1 MTSEKSNFLQPCQPD
16 EFYGSRE
23 IINNF
28 TEQIGKIKQQEE
40 NIRSFLIIGD
50 EGTGKSSLLS
60 KLSKS
65 ISGRNDIVHD
75 VKLIPEEDE
84 LLSFFKMWKN
94 KIDELSPDWRSLL
107 GKVGKKRLGDD
118 LPQLNQTLKIPS
130 QKSYTDHY
138 VDLFFD
144 SLDKLNLKLQETNT
158 FLYFFFDN
166 LQLFKLLDLQ
176 EFYPIFSRIV
186 KGVNERKYNFVIV
199 TTFHEKYLYDF
210 DYEKNLTEG
219 ANIIKIAPLT
229 ASEAEIY
236 LRRKVPMLINK
247 GILELITN
255 SHRSFFDLNLGVAF
269 ISSDL
274 QIEDFV
280 ERNIPSYFELTDAEE
295 AAIIEMTSYNENVFP
310 LEQLTVYVSHDTLK
324 GLEER
329 GILWLGSQYA
339 RLVQDSLMTAM
350 KFRLTLFGPLPTL
363 MVQLDS
369 ILSDL
374 KNHIAPADKIIETVE
389 NLTLKIRD
397 RLADFAIAA
406 KLNKITKMCIEK
418 EMYQRAYDFAIINA
432 HQFEQI
438 SELEQAGGVC
448 ESIAREFEERNY
460 YFAAKLYVKS
470 ANYYSAVEEDLK
482 AKRSYSRASDQFE
495 KVAMSLPVEKNEYAV
510 RCYLKWSLDCNK
522 NMGDVENFE
531 RIRKKAIDLFNPES
545 IHHNYFKTMIFKQ
558 EELTIEQT
566 VESKKE
572 GIEEISLENIEKEL
586 EF

>member
-460 YFAAKLYVKS
+460 YFAAKLYVNS
-470 ANYYSAVEEDLK
+470 ANYYDAVEEDLK

>member
-1 MTSEKSNFLQPCQPD
+1 MTSEKSIFLQPCLPD
-16 EFYGSRE
+16 DFYGSRE
-23 IINNF
+23 IVNNF

-60 KLSKS
+60 KLSAS
-65 ISGRNDIVHD
+65 ISGRNDLIHV
-75 VKLIPEEDE
+75 VKLTPEEDE

-107 GKVGKKRLGDD
+107 EKVGKKRLGDD
-118 LPQLNQTLKIPS
+118 LPQLNQSLKIPS
-130 QKSYTDHY
+130 EKSYTDHY

-144 SLDKLNLKLQETNT
+144 SLDKLNIKLQETNT

-199 TTFHEKYLYDF
+199 TTFNEKYLYDF

-219 ANIIKIAPLT
+219 ANIMKIAPLT

-236 LRRKVPMLINK
+236 IRRKAPTLINK

-255 SHRSFFDLNLGVAF
+255 SHRTFFDLNLGVAF

-280 ERNIPSYFELTDAEE
+280 ERNIPSYFELSDAEE
-295 AAIIEMTSYNENVFP
+295 AAIIEMTSYNENVF
-310 LEQLTVYVSHDTLK
+310 LIEQLSVYMSHDTLK
-324 GLEER
+324 SLEAR

-339 RLVQDSLMTAM
+339 MLTQDSLLTAM

-369 ILSDL
+369 ILNDL
-374 KNHIAPADKIIETVE
+374 NNHIAPADKVIEIVE
-389 NLTLKIRD
+389 SLTLKIRD

-406 KLNKITKMCIEK
+406 KLNKITKISIEK

-438 SELEQAGGVC
+438 NELEQAGGVC
-448 ESIAREFEERNY
+448 ESIAREFEEKNY

-470 ANYYSAVEEDLK
+470 ANYYNAVEEDLK

-495 KVAMSLPVEKNEYAV
+495 KMAMSLPVEKNEYAV
-510 RCYLKWSLDCNK
+510 RGYLKWSLDCYK
-522 NMGDVENFE
+522 NMGDMENFE
-531 RIRKKAIDLFNPES
+531 RIRKKATGLFDPES
-545 IHHNYFKTMIFKQ
+545 IHYNYFKTMIFKQ
-558 EELTIEQT
+558 EAVIIEPT
-566 VESKKE
+566 VEPKKE
-572 GIEEISLENIEKEL
+572 EIKEISLENIEKEL

>member
-1 MTSEKSNFLQPCQPD
+1 MTSEKSDFLQPCQPGD
-16 EFYGSRE
+16 FYGSRE
-23 IINNF
+23 IIKNF
-28 TEQIGKIKQQEE
+28 TEQIGKIKQQKD

-60 KLSKS
+60 KLSTS
-65 ISGRNDIVHD
+65 ISGRSDLVHV

-84 LLSFFKMWKN
+84 LLSFFKIWKN

-107 GKVGKKRLGDD
+107 EKVGKKKLGDD

-130 QKSYTDHY
+130 EKSYTDHY
-138 VDLFFD
+138 VDLFFE
-144 SLDKLNLKLQETNT
+144 SLDKLNIKLQETNT

-186 KGVNERKYNFVIV
+186 KGVNERKYNLVIV
-199 TTFHEKYLYDF
+199 TTFDEKYLYDF
-210 DYEKNLTEG
+210 DYEKNLTNG
-219 ANIIKIAPLT
+219 ANIIRTSPLT

-236 LRRKVPMLINK
+236 LRRKDPMLINK

-269 ISSDL
+269 ISSGL

-280 ERNIPSYFELTDAEE
+280 ERNVCSYFELTDDEE
-295 AAIIEMTSYNENVFP
+295 AAFIEMASYNENVF
-310 LEQLTVYVSHDTLK
+310 LIEQLTAYVLHDTLK
-324 GLEER
+324 SLEEK

-339 RLVQDSLMTAM
+339 RLVQDSLLTAM
-350 KFRLTLFGPLPTL
+350 KFRLTLFGSLPTL

-369 ILSDL
+369 ILNDL
-374 KNHIAPADKIIETVE
+374 ENHIAPSDKVIEIIE

-406 KLNKITKMCIEK
+406 KLNKTTKICIEK
-418 EMYQRAYDFAIINA
+418 KMYQRAYDFAIINA

-438 SELEQAGGVC
+438 NELEQAGGVC
-448 ESIAREFEERNY
+448 ESIAREFEEKNY

-470 ANYYSAVEEDLK
+470 ANYYDAVEEELK

-495 KVAMSLPVEKNEYAV
+495 KMAMSLPIEKNEYAV
-510 RCYLKWSLDCNK
+510 RGYLKWSLDCNR
-522 NMGDVENFE
+522 NMGDKTNFE
-531 RIRKKAIDLFNPES
+531 RIRKKATDLFNPES
-545 IHHNYFKTMIFKQ
+545 IHRKYFKTMMFEK
-558 EELTIEQT
+558 EELIIEPT
-566 VESKKE
+566 LEPKKE
-572 GIEEISLENIEKEL
+572 EIKEISLENIEKEL

>member
-1 MTSEKSNFLQPCQPD
+1 MTSEKSKFLQPCQPED
-16 EFYGSRE
+16 FYGSRE

-28 TEQIGKIKQQEE
+28 TDQISKIKQQED
-40 NIRSFLIIGD
+40 NIHSFLIIGD

-65 ISGRNDIVHD
+65 ISGRSDFVHV

-107 GKVGKKRLGDD
+107 EKVGKKRLGDD

-130 QKSYTDHY
+130 EKSYTDHY
-138 VDLFFD
+138 VDLFFE
-144 SLDKLNLKLQETNT
+144 SLDKINTKLQETNT

-176 EFYPIFSRIV
+176 EFYPIFSKIV

-199 TTFHEKYLYDF
+199 TTFDEKYLYDF

-219 ANIIKIAPLT
+219 ANIIRIAALT

-236 LRRKVPMLINK
+236 LRRKAPQLINK

-255 SHRSFFDLNLGVAF
+255 SHRTFFDLNLGVAF

-280 ERNIPSYFELTDAEE
+280 ERNMRPYFELTDDEE
-295 AAIIEMTSYNENVFP
+295 AAIIEMASYNENVFP
-310 LEQLTVYVSHDTLK
+310 LEQLTTYVSKDTLK
-324 GLEER
+324 NLEER
-329 GILWLGSQYA
+329 GILWIGSEYVK
-339 RLVQDSLMTAM
+339 LIQDSLLTAM
-350 KFRLTLFGPLPTL
+350 KFRLTLFGSLPTL
-363 MVQLDS
+363 MVRLDS
-369 ILSDL
+369 ILNDL
-374 KNHIAPADKIIETVE
+374 ENHIAPTDKALEIIK

-406 KLNKITKMCIEK
+406 KLNKITRICIEK
-418 EMYQRAYDFAIINA
+418 EMYQRAYDFALINA

-438 SELEQAGGVC
+438 NELEQAGGVC
-448 ESIAREFEERNY
+448 ESIAREFEEKNY

-495 KVAMSLPVEKNEYAV
+495 KIALSLPIEKNEYAV
-510 RCYLKWSLDCNK
+510 RGYLKWSLDCNK
-522 NMGDVENFE
+522 NMGDKENFE
-531 RIRKKAIDLFNPES
+531 RIRKKAAGLFDSES
-545 IHHNYFKTMIFKQ
+545 IHHNYFIVMKFEQDELVIEPKLEPEK
-558 EELTIEQT
+558 EEIQ
-566 VESKKE
+566 
-572 GIEEISLENIEKEL
+572 EISLENIEKEL

>member
-1 MTSEKSNFLQPCQPD
+1 MTNEKSEFLQPCQPD
-16 EFYGSRE
+16 DFYGLRE
-23 IINNF
+23 IIKNF
-28 TEQIGKIKQQEE
+28 TDQIGKIKQQKD
-40 NIRSFLIIGD
+40 NIHSFLIVGD

-60 KLSKS
+60 KLSTS
-65 ISGRNDIVHD
+65 ISGRSNLVHV

-84 LLSFFKMWKN
+84 LLSFFKIWKN
-94 KIDELSPDWRSLL
+94 EIDELSPDWRSLL
-107 GKVGKKRLGDD
+107 EKVGKKKLGDD

-130 QKSYTDHY
+130 EKSYTDHY

-144 SLDKLNLKLQETNT
+144 NLDKINVKLQETNT

-166 LQLFKLLDLQ
+166 LQLFKILDLQ

-199 TTFHEKYLYDF
+199 ATFNEKYLYDF
-210 DYEKNLTEG
+210 DYEKNLTNG
-219 ANIIKIAPLT
+219 ANIIRIAPLT

-236 LRRKVPMLINK
+236 LRRKAPMLINK
-247 GILELITN
+247 GLLELITN

-280 ERNIPSYFELTDAEE
+280 ERNIRSYFELTDDEE
-295 AAIIEMTSYNENVFP
+295 AAFIEMASYNENVF
-310 LEQLTVYVSHDTLK
+310 LIEQITAYVSLDTLK
-324 GLEER
+324 SLEDK

-339 RLVQDSLMTAM
+339 RLVQDSLLTAM

-363 MVQLDS
+363 MVRLDS
-369 ILSDL
+369 ILTDL
-374 KNHIAPADKIIETVE
+374 KNHIAPSDNIIETIE

-406 KLNKITKMCIEK
+406 KLNKITKICIEK

-438 SELEQAGGVC
+438 NELEQAGGVC
-448 ESIAREFEERNY
+448 ESIAREFEEKNY

-470 ANYYSAVEEDLK
+470 ANYYDAVEEELK

-495 KVAMSLPVEKNEYAV
+495 KMAMSLPIEKNEYAV
-510 RCYLKWSLDCNK
+510 RGYFKWSLDCNRS
-522 NMGDVENFE
+522 MGDKVNFE
-531 RIRKKAIDLFNPES
+531 RIRKKATDLFSPES
-545 IHHNYFKTMIFKQ
+545 IHRNYFKTMMFEK
-558 EELTIEQT
+558 EELI
-566 VESKKE
+566 VEPTLETKKE
-572 GIEEISLENIEKEL
+572 EIKEISLENIEKEL

>member
-1 MTSEKSNFLQPCQPD
+1 MTSEKSKFLQPCKPD
-16 EFYGSRE
+16 DFYGSRE

-28 TEQIGKIKQQEE
+28 TEQIGKIKQKEE
-40 NIRSFLIIGD
+40 NIHSFLIIGD

-60 KLSKS
+60 KLSTT
-65 ISGRNDIVHD
+65 ISGRSDLVH
-75 VKLIPEEDE
+75 VAKLIPEEDE
-84 LLSFFKMWKN
+84 LLNFFKMWKN

-107 GKVGKKRLGDD
+107 EKVGKKRLGDD

-130 QKSYTDHY
+130 EKSYTDHY
-138 VDLFFD
+138 VELFFD
-144 SLDKLNLKLQETNT
+144 NLDKLNVKLQETNT

-166 LQLFKLLDLQ
+166 LQLFNSFDLQ

-186 KGVNERKYNFVIV
+186 KGINERKYNFVIV
-199 TTFHEKYLYDF
+199 ATFNEKYLYDF

-219 ANIIKIAPLT
+219 ANIIRIAPLT

-236 LRRKVPMLINK
+236 LRRKAPMLINK

-255 SHRSFFDLNLGVAF
+255 CHRSFFDLNLGIAF

-280 ERNIPSYFELTDAEE
+280 ERNIRSYFELSDDEE
-295 AAIIEMTSYNENVFP
+295 AAFIEMASYNENAFP
-310 LEQLTVYVSHDTLK
+310 IEQLTVYVSQDTLK
-324 GLEER
+324 SLEEK
-329 GILWLGSQYA
+329 GILVLGSQFA
-339 RLVQDSLMTAM
+339 RLVQDSLLTAM

-369 ILSDL
+369 ILNDL
-374 KNHIAPADKIIETVE
+374 ENHIAPSDKIIGIVE

-406 KLNKITKMCIEK
+406 KLNKITKICIEK

-438 SELEQAGGVC
+438 NELEQAGGVC

-470 ANYYSAVEEDLK
+470 AHYYDAVEEDLK

-495 KVAMSLPVEKNEYAV
+495 KMAMSLPVAKNEYAV
-510 RCYLKWSLDCNK
+510 RGYLKWSLDCNK
-522 NMGDVENFE
+522 NLGDKENFE
-531 RIRKKAIDLFNPES
+531 RIRKKATDLFDPES

-558 EELTIEQT
+558 EELVVEPT
-566 VESKKE
+566 VEPIKE
-572 GIEEISLENIEKEL
+572 EIEEISLENIEEEL